1 MICLRTAG
9 RADQGGEDMTRDR
22 VPRVQRGITL
32 LELMITVAV
41 IGILASIAYP
51 AYTNYIVRANQAE
64 AQEFMQ
70 NVASR
75 AEQYR
80 MDARDYPESI
90 DADLNMS
97 PPARVADNYAVSLEV
112 NGASFVVEAEP
123 RAGSR
128 QAGEPTLRLHSNGQG
143 EPQEEW

>member
-1 MICLRTAG
+1 MVRDRG
-9 RADQGGEDMTRDR
+9 PRAQGG
-22 VPRVQRGITL
+22 ITM
-32 LELMITVAV
+32 LELMITVAI

-51 AYTNYIVRANQAE
+51 AYMNYVVRANQAE

-70 NVASR
+70 DVASR

-90 DADLNMS
+90 DDDLNMS
-97 PPARVADNYAVSLEV
+97 APARVADNYDVILTEV
-112 NGASFVVEAEP
+112 TGSSFVVEAEP

-128 QAGEPTLRLHSNGQG
+128 QSGEPTLRLHSNGER